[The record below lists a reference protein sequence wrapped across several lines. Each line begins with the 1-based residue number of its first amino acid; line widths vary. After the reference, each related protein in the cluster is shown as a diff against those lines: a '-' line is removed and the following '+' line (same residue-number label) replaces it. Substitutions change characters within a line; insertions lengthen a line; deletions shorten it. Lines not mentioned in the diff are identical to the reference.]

1 MTSEQH
7 LQILLVE
14 DDPDTGALIK
24 ETLEDHFGVGCV
36 TRCETCAQVTN
47 ANLEHVDIVLSDMNL
62 PDGSGLIVLSN
73 LLKRRPD
80 LPIVLVTG
88 EGILENALRAIR
100 SGAYDY
106 IVKAGDYL
114 WSLPLVVEKNLAIW
128 RTKKENQSLHEQL
141 TRTLDEVRVKNEQL
155 EIAVHQLETMALTD
169 PLTGL
174 ANRRAFNESLERC
187 FHEAERYGHDLACL
201 MIDLDGF
208 KPLNDTLGHPRG
220 DQLLITV
227 GKVLQANSRK
237 SDICGRFG
245 GDEFVVLL
253 PQTDEETARTVARR
267 IHEQFLTSAD
277 LLFADTPIAGRVGMS
292 MGLACLQTSRTASSE
307 QLIAHADHALYKSKQ
322 SGRGR
327 LTLYRPPV
335 ADNASA
341 PATPSPADTGSV
353 VI

>member
-1 MTSEQH
+1 MPADQH
-7 LQILLVE
+7 LQILLIE
-14 DDPDTGALIK
+14 DDPDTGALIR

-36 TRCETCAQVTN
+36 MRCETCAQASN
-47 ANLEHVDIVLSDMNL
+47 ANLEHIDIVLSDMNL

-88 EGILENALRAIR
+88 EGILENALAAISR
-100 SGAYDY
+100 GAYDY

-128 RTKKENQSLHEQL
+128 RTKKENLRLQEELSL
-141 TRTLDEVRVKNEQL
+141 TLDEVRVKNDQL
-155 EIAVHQLETMALTD
+155 QVAVHQLETMALTD

-174 ANRRAFNESLERC
+174 ANRRAFNESIERC

-208 KPLNDTLGHPRG
+208 KPINDTLGHPRG
-220 DQLLITV
+220 DQLLIAV

-253 PQTDEETARTVARR
+253 PQTDEGTARTVAHR
-267 IHEQFLTSAD
+267 INEQFLTAASN
-277 LLFADTPIAGRVGMS
+277 LFAGTEMTGRVGMS
-292 MGLACLQTSRTASSE
+292 MGLACLQTSRTTSSE
-307 QLIAHADHALYKSKQ
+307 QLIAHADHALYRSKQ
-322 SGRGR
+322 AGRGR
-327 LTLYRPPV
+327 LTLYRPT
-335 ADNASA
+335 D
-341 PATPSPADTGSV
+341 PADAANTKVQIAPTQARS
-353 VI
+353 